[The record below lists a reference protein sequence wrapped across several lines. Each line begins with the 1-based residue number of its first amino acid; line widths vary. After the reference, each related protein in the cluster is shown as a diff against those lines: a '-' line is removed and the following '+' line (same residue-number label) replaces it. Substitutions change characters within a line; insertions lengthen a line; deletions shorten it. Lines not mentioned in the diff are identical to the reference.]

1 MKPPLFMKPTK
12 LAVVV
17 APILLSLVLP
27 TSVVRADDEAPQEDV
42 SAADDEAAKELYLSG
57 ERHYAAGRYED
68 AASDFLQAYE
78 LSKRPDLLFN
88 VANAYE
94 RISDYESAA
103 GYLEAYLETP
113 DASNQVSV
121 RQRIRRLRM
130 NAKKRKERDQDIAE
144 LARLDPSGRV
154 EPAQERSR
162 VLPYSLLGAGT
173 LLVGGGLV
181 AGLVSRNAGSDAEKF
196 CTSSG
201 LCETGAQDS
210 LDKERNYGII
220 ADVAIGAGVVVAGV
234 GVVLLLTGAKETRP
248 ARVSGFR
255 FDLTPQTDGLQV
267 GVSHAF

>member
-17 APILLSLVLP
+17 APFLLSLALP
-27 TSVVRADDEAPQEDV
+27 TSLVRAEDEAPQEDV
-42 SAADDEAAKELYLSG
+42 SSTDDEAARALYVSG
-57 ERHYAAGRYED
+57 ERHYAAGRYEE
-68 AASDFLQAYE
+68 AASDFLQSYE

-94 RISDYESAA
+94 RLSDYESAA
-103 GYLEAYLETP
+103 VYLEEYLGTP
-113 DASNQVSV
+113 DASNEVSV

-130 NAKKRKERDQDIAE
+130 NAKKREQEDKDIAE
-144 LARLDPSGRV
+144 LARLEPSGGNQS
-154 EPAQERSR
+154 EGASR
-162 VLPYSLLGAGT
+162 VLPYSLLGGGA

-201 LCETGAQDS
+201 LCETGAKSS
-210 LDKERNYGII
+210 LDRERNFGIL

-234 GVVLLLTGAKETRP
+234 GVFLLLTGDKESRA

-255 FDLTPQTDGLQV
+255 FDLTPQTDGLQL
-267 GVSHAF
+267 GVSREF